1 MFLGLCQSITIAN
14 GFNQSAKEE
23 NIQCIE
29 TERYALLK
37 LKQSLVDESGQL
49 SSWGSED
56 GQKDCCLWQGVRCSN
71 RTGHVIMLDLG
82 NNLPPG
88 SNDDFLV
95 FPINRLRGEI
105 NPSLLEL
112 QHLRY
117 LDLSGIDFGGTQFPN
132 LNGSLSKLSY
142 LDLHG
147 TGLSSTMLY
156 QLGNLSKL
164 RFLDLSGNG
173 YTISN
178 LDWLHSLS
186 SLRYFNLS
194 ANNLGDAKD
203 WPQLLTKLPH
213 LEELQ
218 LSRCSLP
225 KILSPPSIT
234 NSTSSPISIDLSG
247 NNLTSSMYPLLFNIT
262 NNIVGLNLQGN
273 SLNGSIPDFFRNM
286 VSLEHL
292 DLSENQLGD
301 EIPEFFGNICTLK
314 TLDLSSN
321 NFSRFVPAGLSGC
334 KQHSLEILSLS
345 NNSFDNSLIL
355 SYVTRFSS
363 LRELDL
369 SSNRLNGSFPTSF
382 KQLSELA
389 LLNLHNNQLTGPLPD
404 LTKLSSL
411 KHLDIRNNRFNG
423 TVTESLG
430 YLSELE
436 ILEASRN
443 SLEGVISEAH
453 FKNLSKLQTLDLSFN
468 HLAFNVSSNWVPPFQ
483 LNQIY
488 LSFCKLGL
496 HFPRWL
502 RTQTDFKVLDIS
514 DAGISGTIPDWFWE
528 LPPYLTALNLSHNM
542 LTGMLPDLSSVKFV
556 SFIGIDL
563 SSNLFEG
570 SLPVFPNNVVSL
582 NLAKNRF
589 SGSVSPLCKMRA
601 GAFLNLLDLSDNLL
615 QVLPDCFFQW
625 GRLKVLC
632 LANNNFS
639 GGIPTSVGS
648 LLSLETLSLHN
659 NSFSGDLPS
668 SLKNCGELKFLGLSQ
683 NKLSGSIPGWIGENL
698 SSLIILS
705 LQANEFN
712 GRIPVQICQL
722 ANIRIL
728 DLSQNTLSGAIPFC
742 LNNLTTMVQKGV
754 PNDIIQYPF
763 WSSLIGN
770 ASVEGNY
777 IQKARVKW
785 KGKEYDFERSLG
797 LLRIIDLAGN
807 KLVGE
812 IPDEITRL
820 SELVVLNLSGNNL
833 IGPIPGK
840 IGQLKQLE
848 SLDLSNNHLSGRIPD
863 SMADISFLNY
873 LNLSY
878 NNLSGKIPSGTQ
890 LQTIGASA
898 FVGNQALCGPPIAEQ
913 CPRNDPQPPDDGHT
927 SKEDGDEF
935 RKWLYV
941 GMGSGFFTAFWG
953 VFGSLL
959 LKTSWRHAYF
969 RLLDNWKDSLYVT
982 FILWGRRLQRKFKS

>member
-1 MFLGLCQSITIAN
+1 MSFQILVIMFLGLCQSVTIAN

-23 NIQCIE
+23 NIRCIE
-29 TERYALLK
+29 KERHALLK
-37 LKQSLVDESGQL
+37 LKQSLVEPGRL

-56 GQKDCCLWQGVRCSN
+56 DPKDCCLWQGVRCSN

-82 NNLPPG
+82 NPLTLG
-88 SNDDFLV
+88 FDGHDV
-95 FPINRLRGEI
+95 AYKYNRLRGKI

-117 LDLSGIDFGGTQFPN
+117 LDLSRNEFGGTRFPN
-132 LNGSLSKLSY
+132 LNGSLSKLRY
-142 LDLHG
+142 LDLHR
-147 TGLSSTMLY
+147 TGLSSTILY

-164 RFLDLSGNG
+164 RFLDLSDNRF
-173 YTISN
+173 TISN
-178 LDWLHSLS
+178 LDWLHGLS
-186 SLRYFNLS
+186 SLKYFNLS
-194 ANNLGDAKD
+194 SNNLSDAKD
-203 WPQLLTKLPH
+203 WPQIFTKLPH

-218 LSRCSLP
+218 LSSCSLP
-225 KILSPPSIT
+225 VILSPASIT
-234 NSTSSPISIDLSG
+234 NSTSSPISIDLSW
-247 NNLTSSMYPLLFNIT
+247 NNLTSSMFPLLFNTT
-262 NNIVGLNLQGN
+262 NKIIHLNLQGN

-292 DLSENQLGD
+292 NLSENQLGD
-301 EIPEFFGNICTLK
+301 EIPEFFGNICTFK

-321 NFSRFVPAGLSGC
+321 NFSRFVPVGLSGC
-334 KQHSLEILSLS
+334 IQHSLEILRLS

-369 SSNRLNGSFPTSF
+369 SSNRINGPFPTSF

-389 LLNLHNNQLTGPLPD
+389 LLDLHNNQLTGPLPD
-404 LTKLSSL
+404 LAKLSSL

-453 FKNLSKLQTLDLSFN
+453 FKNLSKLQKLDLSFN
-468 HLAFNVSSNWVPPFQ
+468 LLAFNVSSNWVPPFQ
-483 LNQIY
+483 LNQIH

-496 HFPRWL
+496 QFPKWL
-502 RTQTDFKVLDIS
+502 RTQMIFRVLDIS
-514 DAGISGTIPDWFWE
+514 GAGISGTIPDWFWE

-542 LTGMLPDLSSVKFV
+542 LTGMLPDLSSVEFV
-556 SFIGIDL
+556 TVIGIDL

-570 SLPVFPNNVVSL
+570 PLPVFSYNVMSL
-582 NLAKNRF
+582 ILAKNRF
-589 SGSVSPLCKMRA
+589 SGSVSPLCNIPAM
-601 GAFLNLLDLSDNLL
+601 LLSILDLSDNLL
-615 QVLPDCFFQW
+615 HGVLPDCFFQSPD
-625 GRLKVLC
+625 LKVLN

-639 GGIPTSVGS
+639 GGIPTTVG
-648 LLSLETLSLHN
+648 LLVSLETMNLHN
-659 NSFSGDLPS
+659 NSFSGDLHS
-668 SLKNCGELKFLGLSQ
+668 SLKNCTQLKFLDLSQ
-683 NKLSGSIPGWIGENL
+683 NVFSGSIPGWIGENL
-698 SSLIILS
+698 SSLIILI
-705 LQANEFN
+705 LRANEFN
-712 GRIPVQICQL
+712 GKIPLKICQL
-722 ANIRIL
+722 ADIRIL

-742 LNNLTTMVQKGV
+742 LDNLTTMVQKGV
-754 PNDIIQYPF
+754 PNDIIQYPY
-763 WSSLIGN
+763 WYSLLDNDLI
-770 ASVEGNY
+770 EGNY
-777 IQKARVKW
+777 IQKARIEW
-785 KGKEYDFERSLG
+785 KGKEYEYEKSLG
-797 LLRIIDLAGN
+797 LFRIIDLAGN

-840 IGQLKQLE
+840 IG
-848 SLDLSNNHLSGRIPD
+848 
-863 SMADISFLNY
+863 
-873 LNLSY
+873 
-878 NNLSGKIPSGTQ
+878 KIPSGTQ

-913 CPRNDPQPPDDGHT
+913 CPRNNTHLDQPPDDGHT

-941 GMGSGFFTAFWG
+941 GMGTGFFTAFWG

-969 RLLDNWKDSLYVT
+969 RLVDNWKDSLYVT